1 MKPGKNFRILTR
13 LTIERIFIVIC
24 TMVNSYLRTV
34 HPGTLTFG
42 AKLNKG
48 QKFEYLQSLARD
60 IRIFTLL
67 EKMSR
72 QQTQILDTVHRVFG
86 VVSKLESQDGGGPT
100 ELPDDIHLP
109 VTSIEELELV
119 ETGLQ
124 EPGCFNGLVTYLTL
138 QGGITRSDMSKRVMK
153 HCMSNQ
159 LALQFNWFGKKG
171 KRAFGKLKLAKAVQK
186 AVMKCKKCTAAEV
199 ELDCRE
205 WFRSACDRDG
215 GRKRRQKTNEGVQE
229 TPTE

>member
-1 MKPGKNFRILTR
+1 MVVDQLNCLM
-13 LTIERIFIVIC
+13 IFIYQLQALK
-24 TMVNSYLRTV
+24 SWSWLRQVYKNLVVSMACET
-34 HPGTLTFG
+34 
-42 AKLNKG
+42 
-48 QKFEYLQSLARD
+48 
-60 IRIFTLL
+60 L
-67 EKMSR
+67 EKHE
-72 QQTQILDTVHRVFG
+72 I
-86 VVSKLESQDGGGPT
+86 
-100 ELPDDIHLP
+100 
-109 VTSIEELELV
+109 
-119 ETGLQ
+119 
-124 EPGCFNGLVTYLTL
+124 NGRATDKVTYLTL

-215 GRKRRQKTNEGVQE
+215 GRKRRQKTNEGVPE

>member
-1 MKPGKNFRILTR
+1 
-13 LTIERIFIVIC
+13 
-24 TMVNSYLRTV
+24 MVNSYLRTV

-67 EKMSR
+67 EKMTR
-72 QQTQILDTVHRVFG
+72 QQTQILDTVHQVFG

-215 GRKRRQKTNEGVQE
+215 GRKRRQKTNEGVPE